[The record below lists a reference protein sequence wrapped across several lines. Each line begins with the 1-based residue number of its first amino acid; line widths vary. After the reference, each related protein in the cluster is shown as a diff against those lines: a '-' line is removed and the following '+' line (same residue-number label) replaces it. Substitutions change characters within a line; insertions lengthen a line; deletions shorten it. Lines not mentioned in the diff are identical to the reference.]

1 MKSYQH
7 LLFILLSLVGGLWL
21 TSYVNGHNF
30 TPNEDASFLSL
41 MDDLKGIILLI
52 RADLTIPH

>member
-1 MKSYQH
+1 MKSYRH
-7 LLFILLSLVGGLWL
+7 VLFILLSLVGGLWL

-41 MDDLKGIILLI
+41 MDDLKRHYFI
-52 RADLTIPH
+52 D